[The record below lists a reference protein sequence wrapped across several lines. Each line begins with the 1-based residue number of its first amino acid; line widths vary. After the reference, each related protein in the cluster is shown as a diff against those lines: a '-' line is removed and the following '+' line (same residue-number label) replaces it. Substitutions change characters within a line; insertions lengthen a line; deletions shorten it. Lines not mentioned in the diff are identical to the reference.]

1 MRVLIIEDDELIGD
15 GLQAGLSALGFA
27 CDWLRDGKQGLAGI
41 GAAPY
46 DAVVLD
52 LGLPSMDGL
61 AVLAAW
67 RRSGRSEPV
76 LLLTARDAV
85 DDRIRGLDSGADD
98 YLVKPFALGEVA
110 ARLRAL
116 VRRRSGHST
125 PLLQHGRVSF
135 DPAARRATLDGA
147 AVELSARELALLEL
161 LLGNKGRVL
170 RREQIEEKLYDW
182 AHEVE
187 SNAIEVHVHHLRKK
201 LGSDF
206 IKTRRGIGYT
216 LGDEA

>member
-1 MRVLIIEDDELIGD
+1 
-15 GLQAGLSALGFA
+15 
-27 CDWLRDGKQGLAGI
+27 
-41 GAAPY
+41 
-46 DAVVLD
+46 
-52 LGLPSMDGL
+52 
-61 AVLAAW
+61 
-67 RRSGRSEPV
+67 
-76 LLLTARDAV
+76 
-85 DDRIRGLDSGADD
+85 
-98 YLVKPFALGEVA
+98 VKPFALGEVA

>member
-1 MRVLIIEDDELIGD
+1 MRILIVEDDYLIGD
-15 GLQAGLSALGFA
+15 GLQTGLSALGFA

-52 LGLPSMDGL
+52 LGLPGMDGL

-67 RRSGRSEPV
+67 RRAGHQEPV
-76 LLLTARDAV
+76 LLLTARDGV
-85 DDRIRGLDSGADD
+85 HDRIRGLDGGADD

-116 VRRRSGHST
+116 IRRSSGQSAT
-125 PLLQHGRVSF
+125 RLRHGQVEF
-135 DPAARRATLDGA
+135 DAAARTATLAGEPVA
-147 AVELSARELALLEL
+147 LSARELALLEL
-161 LLGNKGRVL
+161 LLANKGRVL
-170 RREQIEEKLYDW
+170 SREQIEEKLYDW

-187 SNAIEVHVHHLRKK
+187 SNAIEVHIHHLRKK

-206 IKTRRGIGYT
+206 IKTRRGLGYT